1 MDKALLFNTVCMVKK
16 KKTGCISAS
25 YDGDRKV
32 DDHACLPVEIA
43 SRISQIRALIISGHV
58 RKAEKILGVFC
69 KRFAGSWAELPEIN
83 EIESHLVEMKS
94 VDHYTH
100 KKPKT

>member
-1 MDKALLFNTVCMVKK
+1 MAKK
-16 KKTGCISAS
+16 KKTGHIPAS
-25 YDGDRKV
+25 YDGDTKL

-43 SRISQIRALIISGHV
+43 SHISHIRALIISGHV
-58 RKAEKILGVFC
+58 RKAEKILGAFC

-94 VDHYTH
+94 VDQYKH